1 MADIDGVVEVSGS
14 GDQSKYVNS
23 LEIRLKSSERDI
35 KSKEAEIARLQ
46 KQVPHSPKL
55 ANAGGNTN
63 N

>member
-55 ANAGGNTN
+55 ADVGDNAN